1 MIKYYKILDKNL
13 IAKIDDFVPYL
24 YVNWK
29 WTIDNNR
36 ILMDRLMGYDES
48 ESSKS
53 SFKFGSSDMLERVE
67 PISEEEAMSL
77 I

>member
-13 IAKIDDFVPYL
+13 VAKIDDFVPYL
-24 YVNWK
+24 YENGK

-36 ILMDRLMGYDES
+36 ILMDRLVGYDES
-48 ESSKS
+48 ESNKS
-53 SFKFGSSDMLERVE
+53 SYKLGSSDMLERIV
-67 PISEEEAMSL
+67 PITEEEALSL